1 MHGFS
6 FEFLVV
12 FSVCVHPLLHG
23 TQLMP
28 FIDPAVTVGMWLIG
42 AINFT
47 RAVLLFITQLIGAIV
62 AAYIVQALFTGGLNV
77 STTLSTTTSLAQGVI
92 IEMILTLQLVFTIF
106 MLAAEKHTG
115 NFIAPVGIGLSLFIA
130 ELVGKSFG

>member
-1 MHGFS
+1 
-6 FEFLVV
+6 
-12 FSVCVHPLLHG
+12 
-23 TQLMP
+23 
-28 FIDPAVTVGMWLIG
+28 MWMIG

-47 RAVLLFITQLIGAIV
+47 RAVLLFITQLVGAIV
-62 AAYIVQALFTGGLNV
+62 AAFIVQALFTGGLNV
-77 STTLSTTTSLAQGVI
+77 STSLSATTTIAQGVI

-130 ELVGKSFG
+130 ELVGMLCSRSIISFGLV